1 MADSLLTALDLLARA
16 CRLLAERCVAGIEA
30 DRRRCRAH
38 VEGATATA
46 TALVGRLGYHLAQ
59 EVAAAAGR
67 ERKTLRAVAVGRGL
81 LSSDEFDELVAPESV
96 MCLGSPT
103 AWPLD
108 LRGVPRAAPSG

>member
-81 LSSDEFDELVAPESV
+81 LSSDEFDELV
-96 MCLGSPT
+96 
-103 AWPLD
+103 
-108 LRGVPRAAPSG
+108 VPSR